1 MSRPPLTT
9 RDRGLWHALRIQR
22 MCAPA
27 QWRAQV
33 DAIEDPAER
42 QVAEDYLRGII
53 ERIRVLRALR
63 EKDSQ

>member
-1 MSRPPLTT
+1 MSRPALTP
-9 RDRGLWHALRIQR
+9 RDRGLGHAVRIQKGYPPR
-22 MCAPA
+22 

-53 ERIRVLRALR
+53 ERIRVLLALR
-63 EKDSQ
+63 KKGQQ

>member
-1 MSRPPLTT
+1 
-9 RDRGLWHALRIQR
+9 
-22 MCAPA
+22 
-27 QWRAQV
+27 V

-53 ERIRVLRALR
+53 ERIRLLRALR